1 MKASGPDRPPE
12 RKQPPEVIELVPKPE
27 LDRAQQQI
35 QRQQREIERLQEQIE
50 RYQQEIER
58 LRKELEAAWRAAK
71 RQAAPF
77 SRGEPKAQ
85 PKPPGRKPGDRYG
98 QHWRRPVPEQADE
111 TYRAPLPE
119 RCDCGG
125 RIGRQE
131 TKPQYQEEIVRR
143 KIVRRFEVE
152 IGRCDRCGKRWQG
165 RHPWQTSDALDA
177 AQVQLGPE
185 ALALAAQLNKQ
196 LGLSLGHTA
205 AVLGAGYGLSVSRGG
220 LCRALGRVGRKAQPT
235 YQALTLALQQSLV
248 IWMDET
254 GWKVA
259 ARLAWLWVAV
269 SREVTVYKILPGRG
283 WEQAVELVSPAY
295 AGCLEHDG
303 WAVYGRFVNALHQ
316 SCLNHLLGRCREMI
330 LISSPAAARFPQA
343 VKGLLEKSLRLRDRY
358 QEGEISQHG
367 LWTAAGRIQAQLGRL
382 LDRNWRTEATR
393 RLAKHLCQQEPH
405 LFTFLHCPGAEATNN
420 RAERALRPAVI
431 ARKVWGGNRTANGA
445 RTQQI
450 LASVLVSCQQQG
462 KDAFDRI
469 VWLLRAPQA
478 TILDLAPSRP
488 PPRP

>member
-1 MKASGPDRPPE
+1 MKASGPGRPPE
-12 RKQPPEVIELVPKPE
+12 GKQQPEVIELVAKPE
-27 LDRAQQQI
+27 LDRAQQRI
-35 QRQQREIERLQEQIE
+35 ERQQREIERLK
-50 RYQQEIER
+50 QEIER

-77 SRGEPKAQ
+77 SRGELKAE

-98 QHWRRPVPEQADE
+98 EHRRRAVPERVDE

-131 TKPQYQEEIVRR
+131 TKQQYQEEIVRR
-143 KIVRRFEVE
+143 KIARRFEVG
-152 IGRCDRCGKRWQG
+152 IGRCLDCGKRWQG
-165 RHPWQTSDALDA
+165 RHPLQTSDGLDT
-177 AQVQLGPE
+177 AQVQVGPE

-196 LGLSLGHTA
+196 LGLSYGHTA
-205 AVLGAGYGLSVSRGG
+205 AVLRIGYGLSISRGG
-220 LCRALGRVGRKAQPT
+220 LCRALGRLARKAEPT

-259 ARLAWLWVAV
+259 ARLAWLWVAL
-269 SREVTVYKILPGRG
+269 SRQVTVYKILPGRG

-303 WAVYGRFVNALHQ
+303 WAVYGRFVDALHQ
-316 SCLNHLLGRCREMI
+316 SCLNHLRERCREMMAVR
-330 LISSPAAARFPQA
+330 SPAAVRFPRA
-343 VKGLLEKSLRLRDRY
+343 VKGLLDKSLELRDRY
-358 QEGEISQHG
+358 QEGRISEHG
-367 LWTAAGRIQAQLGRL
+367 LWTGAGRLQAQLGRL
-382 LDRNWRTEATR
+382 LERSWCTQANR
-393 RLAKHLCQQEPH
+393 RLAKHLRRQEPH
-405 LFTFLHCPGAEATNN
+405 LFTFLHCPGVEATNN

-445 RTQQI
+445 QTQQI
-450 LASVLVSCQQQG
+450 LASVLATCGQQG
-462 KDAFDRI
+462 KDAFQRL
-469 VWLLRAPQA
+469 VGLLRAPRA
-478 TILDLAPSRP
+478 MILDLAPSRQP
-488 PPRP
+488 PSPEIGT

>member
-1 MKASGPDRPPE
+1 MKASGPGSPPE
-12 RKQPPEVIELVPKPE
+12 RKQQPEVIELVPKPE

-35 QRQQREIERLQEQIE
+35 ERQQREIERLK
-50 RYQQEIER
+50 QEIER

-98 QHWRRPVPEQADE
+98 KHRRRAVPERVDE
-111 TYRAPLPE
+111 THRAPLPE
-119 RCDCGG
+119 RCNCGG

-196 LGLSLGHTA
+196 LGLCLGHTA
-205 AVLGAGYGLSVSRGG
+205 AVLRAGYGLSVSRGG
-220 LCRALGRVGRKAQPT
+220 LCRALGRLGRKAQPT
-235 YQALTLALQQSLV
+235 YEALTLALRRSLV

-259 ARLAWLWVAV
+259 ARLEWLWVAV

-303 WAVYGRFVNALHQ
+303 WAVYGRFVDALHQ
-316 SCLNHLLGRCREMI
+316 SCLSHLLKRCREI
-330 LISSPAAARFPQA
+330 IAIGSPAAVRFPRA
-343 VKGLLEKSLRLRDRY
+343 VKGLLEQSLKLRDRY
-358 QEGEISQHG
+358 QQGEISEHG

-382 LDRNWRTEATR
+382 LDRNWRTEANR
-393 RLAKHLCQQEPH
+393 RLAKHLRHQEPQ
-405 LFTFLHCPGAEATNN
+405 LFTFLHCPGVEATNN

-445 RTQQI
+445 RTQQGPEGTPGECAGE
-450 LASVLVSCQQQG
+450 LPAARQG
-462 KDAFDRI
+462 R
-469 VWLLRAPQA
+469 L
-478 TILDLAPSRP
+478 
-488 PPRP
+488 